1 MWLAIIVPFYPH
13 PHFCSILFHF
23 FQCLV
28 ERIGGHRSGS
38 TPKPSASPLNGQ
50 EKTVRGE
57 RRIPARRIM
66 MAGADLTHTVLK
78 FQRAPQEDALQRQSF
93 RSDTGYLYSIRRLV
107 QEEKDVIGSGRA
119 SFEAKL
125 TGQVQQAQ
133 TMYNVTM

>member
-1 MWLAIIVPFYPH
+1 
-13 PHFCSILFHF
+13 
-23 FQCLV
+23 
-28 ERIGGHRSGS
+28 
-38 TPKPSASPLNGQ
+38 
-50 EKTVRGE
+50 
-57 RRIPARRIM
+57 M